1 MSKLT
6 NKQQRF
12 VDEYLIDLNA
22 TQAAIRAGYS
32 EKTARQTGA
41 QNLSKPVIADAI
53 QNRMQERS
61 EKTGIDAKYVLDRL
75 HEIDQLDIAD
85 LLDDSGKVR
94 PIQQWPKA
102 WRTSIS
108 GLDIHE
114 LVVGDIETIVRKVK
128 WPDKLRNLELIG
140 KHVSVSAFA
149 ERDGEGEKGEPLAIS
164 FNVAEPVKSV
174 SVTRGKK
181 KEPQN

>member
-6 NKQQRF
+6 PKQQRF
-12 VDEYLIDLNA
+12 VDEYLVDLNA

-53 QNRMQERS
+53 QERIGERS
-61 EKTGIDAKYVLDRL
+61 EKVGVDAQYVLKRL

-85 LLDDSGKVR
+85 LLDDTGKVR
-94 PIQQWPKA
+94 PIKQWPKA

-114 LVVGDIETIVRKVK
+114 LVMGDIETIVRKVK

-140 KHVSVSAFA
+140 KHVNVKAFESEA
-149 ERDGEGEKGEPLAIS
+149 SPGDDRPIHIEIVNPHAQS
-164 FNVAEPVKSV
+164 
-174 SVTRGKK
+174 
-181 KEPQN
+181 